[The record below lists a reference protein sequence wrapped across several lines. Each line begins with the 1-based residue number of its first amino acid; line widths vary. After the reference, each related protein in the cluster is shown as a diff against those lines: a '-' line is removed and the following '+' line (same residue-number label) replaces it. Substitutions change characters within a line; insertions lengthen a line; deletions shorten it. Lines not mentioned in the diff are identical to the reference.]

1 MSALTAPA
9 NDSQTSQN
17 KNKIKVQIMLEVIEG
32 VKRMFVS
39 CCKRQAD
46 GWKNI
51 PFPAIV
57 LGMQTSAVQ

>member
-9 NDSQTSQN
+9 NYSQTSRN

-39 CCKRQAD
+39 RCKQQAD

-51 PFPAIV
+51 PFAAIV
-57 LGMQTSAVQ
+57 LGM